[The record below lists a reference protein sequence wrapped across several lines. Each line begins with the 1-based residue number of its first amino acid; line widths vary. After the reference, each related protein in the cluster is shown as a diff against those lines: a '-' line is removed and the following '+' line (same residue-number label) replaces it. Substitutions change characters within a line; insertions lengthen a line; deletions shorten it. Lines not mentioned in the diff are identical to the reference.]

1 MISGF
6 LDIFATGVTM
16 SLISSTMLSLGL
28 IAPVLGVAS
37 GALSLAASAIA
48 LSHLAF
54 S

>member
-6 LDIFATGVTM
+6 LDVFATGVTM

-37 GALSLAASAIA
+37 GVLSLAASAIA
-48 LSHLAF
+48 LSRLAC